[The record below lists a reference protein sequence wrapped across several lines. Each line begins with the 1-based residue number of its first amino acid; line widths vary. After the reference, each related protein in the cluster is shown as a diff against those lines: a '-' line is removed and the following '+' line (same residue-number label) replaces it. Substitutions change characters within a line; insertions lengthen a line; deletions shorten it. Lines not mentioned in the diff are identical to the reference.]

1 MSKSFIPFLQAV
13 GRGERLKR
21 DLTFDESVD
30 CMRHMLGRSASDIQ
44 IGALLLTQ
52 RVKGES
58 VSEIDGFTQVIR
70 DEFLTRIQPK
80 VENLLDIACPYNGK
94 TKTAQLSPVVALTL
108 LAAGVP
114 SVLHG
119 GEGVPTKTG
128 VTPGAVLRGL
138 GIAADLEP
146 DVANKMIEQVGFGF
160 LDIAQFAPSW
170 HVFSQVRQQFGLRT
184 VCNTIEKFF
193 NPADALYQV
202 SGFFHV
208 NYIERIRTSQTG
220 ARKSWMIQGE
230 EGSIEAAS
238 GRRTRIFGETD
249 ENDLTLAPAD
259 VGLAERER
267 ITVSPDVKKHV
278 AINLEVISGTKGAA
292 ADQVALTVGTILHL
306 LRAEPSVSHGYAKAQ
321 QLLIDKKVS
330 AVFSKVAAFKN

>member
-1 MSKSFIPFLQAV
+1 
-13 GRGERLKR
+13 
-21 DLTFDESVD
+21 
-30 CMRHMLGRSASDIQ
+30 MRQMLGRSASDVQ

-70 DEFLTRIQPK
+70 DEFMTCIQPT

-114 SVLHG
+114 VVLHG

-128 VTPGAVLRGL
+128 VTPGAVLLGL

-146 DVANKMIEQVGFGF
+146 ASVKNMIEQIGFGF

-170 HVFSQVRQQFGLRT
+170 HAFSQVRQQFGLRT

-193 NPADALYQV
+193 NPADAPFQI

-208 NYIERIRTSQTG
+208 NYIERIRASQTG
-220 ARKSWMIQGE
+220 TRNSWMIQGE
-230 EGSIEAAS
+230 EGSIETAS
-238 GRRTRIFGETD
+238 GRRTRIFGTTASD
-249 ENDLTLAPAD
+249 DLTLAPAD

-267 ITVSPDVKKHV
+267 IIVAADVEQHV
-278 AINLEVISGTKGAA
+278 AINRSVIAGVNGPA
-292 ADQVALTVGTILHL
+292 ADQVALTAGTILHL
-306 LRAEPSVSHGYAKAQ
+306 LGSESSVSNGYANAQ
-321 QLLIDKKVS
+321 QLLHDKQV
-330 AVFSKVAAFKN
+330 AAAFSKVAAFKN